1 MEPTDSTRRG
11 DVPWG
16 VILLKIG
23 LVALA
28 LVALNL
34 GVSRAVESVQ
44 LQVWPEHMEIVDR
57 VVLTGLI
64 LYVGLMALPF
74 LPGVEIGL
82 AFMMVLGF
90 KGIVV
95 VYACTLIALSIGF
108 GLGRLLPARFLVSFL
123 EWLHLTRAA
132 TLLRS
137 FDGTP
142 PEQRLQFV
150 AEKASS
156 RLVVALIRRRYLLV
170 AVLLNL
176 PGNALIGGGGGIA
189 MMAGMS
195 RLFPFPAYLLLI
207 AFAVLPGPLLIL
219 LSNLVH

>member
-1 MEPTDSTRRG
+1 MEPTDSTRQG

-16 VILLKIG
+16 AFLLKAG
-23 LVALA
+23 LVAL
-28 LVALNL
+28 VIVVLNL
-34 GVSRAVESVQ
+34 GVSRAVGSLQ

-57 VVLTGLI
+57 VVLTGLLVYI
-64 LYVGLMALPF
+64 GLMALPF

-108 GLGRLLPARFLVSFL
+108 GLGRLLPARVLVSFL

-132 TLLRS
+132 ALLRT
-137 FDGTP
+137 FDETS

-150 AEKASS
+150 AQKVSS

-170 AVLLNL
+170 ALLLNL

-207 AFAVLPGPLLIL
+207 ALAVLPGPLLIL
-219 LSNLVH
+219 VSNWAQ